1 MKIQPV
7 DSRITAFLLDEFRTS
22 WLIRDEKNALIESGY
37 PSNALD
43 ILNGLAEMGLALEDI
58 HFIALTHIHVDHAG
72 GAGYLAR
79 ENPKI
84 KVLVHEKGAHHLLD
98 PSRLMESVR
107 QAYGDRFETVGEVLR
122 IAKDQILSVTN
133 GDRINLGDTSLDV
146 YYTPGHAKHHVVYH
160 DRTSESVFAGD
171 ALGSKY
177 PHLPNFVLTP
187 PQDYDRDAAKQSID
201 LIQALNPKRINFTH
215 LGPYTLDAAGQFF
228 DELKSNHDRWNEGVC
243 QIVHEEQTM
252 DPETVFGKF
261 LETQPELRNYPEQFF
276 SFRLSIKGILIYL
289 KRIGKI

>member
-7 DSRITAFLLDEFRTS
+7 DSRITAFILDEFRTS
-22 WLIRDEKNALIESGY
+22 WLVRDEKNALIESGY

-84 KVLVHEKGAHHLLD
+84 KVLVHEKGAQHLTD
-98 PSRLMESVR
+98 PSRLMQSVR
-107 QAYGDRFETVGEVLR
+107 QAYGDRFETVGELLGV
-122 IAKDQILSVTN
+122 AKDQILSLTN
-133 GDRINLGDTSLDV
+133 GDTIDLGGTSLDV

-177 PHLPNFVLTP
+177 PQLPNFVLAP
-187 PQDYDRDAAKQSID
+187 PPDYDRDAAKQSID
-201 LIQALNPKRINFTH
+201 LIHALNPKCINFTH
-215 LGPYTLDAAGQFF
+215 LGPYAVDAVGHFF
-228 DELKSNHDRWNEGVC
+228 EELKSNHDQWNEC
-243 QIVHEEQTM
+243 IRQIVHEDQTT
-252 DPETVFGKF
+252 DPDVVFGKF
-261 LETQPELRNYPEQFF
+261 LEKKPELRNYPNQFF
-276 SFRLSIKGILIYL
+276 SFRLSVKGILIYL
-289 KRIGKI
+289 KRIGEI